1 MERGEAY
8 YGSVKFSHF
17 LPTVSALRYLNCCW
31 TAGWHKCN
39 RNYHLKYEKGIAE
52 VFVVYTVK
60 GAGWIEAGEK
70 GTGQKHW
77 DLTEGTLCIIP
88 PNTFMEYATAARTDS
103 DYWEFYWLNLDG
115 AYVRHLA
122 GMLWE
127 DGQTVHKCQNADFF
141 RQTFQWLLETS
152 LPEKSRETEHS
163 AKLQELFLQLVAEQV
178 FQQREDAEDSGKVA
192 EHMLEFIQKN
202 YGKKITLEEFS
213 GRFFLSKNQ
222 LIRIFRKRTGY
233 APYEYI
239 KQYRL
244 RKACELLQG
253 TTLHVGEVGG
263 RVGYSNNSH
272 FASQFRE
279 CYGMTPTEY
288 RGMFAPRGESSS
300 PRSETQTEFPDS
312 KTDVKKAGLKRGKER
327 KSEEMGI

>member
-122 GMLWE
+122 GMLWDLE
-127 DGQTVHKCQNADFF
+127 QAVCLGAKAVENPQSRLGMDVVSRLQAAIESEEQ
-141 RQTFQWLLETS
+141 LL
-152 LPEKSRETEHS
+152 
-163 AKLQELFLQLVAEQV
+163 KLQQMVVQALDKLAFKLVNEQLGQDVEPVRAVVAGNTAMCQ
-178 FQQREDAEDSGKVA
+178 
-192 EHMLEFIQKN
+192 LLL
-202 YGKKITLEEFS
+202 KKSF
-213 GRFFLSKNQ
+213 
-222 LIRIFRKRTGY
+222 
-233 APYEYI
+233 
-239 KQYRL
+239 
-244 RKACELLQG
+244 
-253 TTLHVGEVGG
+253 
-263 RVGYSNNSH
+263 
-272 FASQFRE
+272 
-279 CYGMTPTEY
+279 
-288 RGMFAPRGESSS
+288 
-300 PRSETQTEFPDS
+300 
-312 KTDVKKAGLKRGKER
+312 
-327 KSEEMGI
+327 